1 LTVAKQLKPLTMNG
15 SLLPVSAGLI
25 GRLPLSM
32 MSLVQVFLLRH
43 SGFDYLAVGAVVAV
57 NSAGS
62 ATFGPLLGRVI
73 DRFGQTR
80 VLVPLALCWPLSVV
94 AMVHFA
100 LQHQLVGTLIC
111 AGLAGMLLPPMP
123 ACVRTAWPALLP
135 AGELRERAL
144 TLDAVLQEIVFFSGP
159 ILVVYANSFGSPA
172 VSAYVAAAAGGL
184 GTAVFACSRAA
195 RGQRGSRADEARSV
209 GKKRPLAVAG
219 VRTLAATFVCIGAG
233 WAGLTLVL
241 TAITTRFGYASAFSG
256 WALALLSVGSVIGG
270 VWASSVPTRGRTRR
284 RLGGALILHTA
295 LLALL
300 MVIHGEVPLAIL
312 MLIAGIPVAPALG
325 SAYTLI
331 GELSPKQAVTEAF
344 TWLSSAL
351 LIGGA
356 IGAATVGFVIDRSG
370 VVAGTAVTVV
380 LTGLSAAAVFG
391 GWRGLA
397 TEAAPADSQPVFIE
411 PM

>member
-1 LTVAKQLKPLTMNG
+1 MTVAKQLAPLTMNG

-32 MSLVQVFLLRH
+32 MSLVQVFMLRH
-43 SGFDYLAVGAVVAV
+43 SGFDYLAVGAVIAV

-73 DRFGQTR
+73 DRLGQTR
-80 VLVPLALCWPLSVV
+80 VLLPLAVCWPLSVV

-100 LQHQLVGTLIC
+100 AQHQLTATVVF

-135 AGELRERAL
+135 AGEVRERAL
-144 TLDAVLQEIVFFSGP
+144 ILDAVLQEIVFFTGP
-159 ILVVYANSFGSPA
+159 ILVVYANSFGSPSI
-172 VSAYVAAAAGGL
+172 SAYVAAAAGGI
-184 GTAVFACSRAA
+184 GTAVFACTRAA
-195 RGQRGSRADEARSV
+195 RGQRGSGADETQLS
-209 GKKRPLAVAG
+209 GKGPLRVAG
-219 VRTLAATFVCIGAG
+219 VRTLAAVFVFIGAG

-241 TAITTRFGYASAFSG
+241 TAIATHFGYASAFSG

-270 VWASSVPTRGRTRR
+270 LWASAVPTKGRTRH
-284 RLGGALILHTA
+284 RLGGALIVHTA
-295 LLALL
+295 LLALIPF
-300 MVIHGEVPLAIL
+300 IHGEIALGIL
-312 MLIAGIPVAPALG
+312 FLIAGIPVAPALG

-331 GELSPKQAVTEAF
+331 GELSPKKAVTEAF

-356 IGAATVGFVIDRSG
+356 IGAATVGFVVDRAG
-370 VVAGTAVTVV
+370 VVTGTAVTVV
-380 LTGLSAAAVFG
+380 LTGLSVLAVVG

-397 TEAAPADSQPVFIE
+397 TEPAPELEPQLFIE